1 MVIENAKMLWYDVM
15 MLCTCM
21 HKQVSVYTG
30 KQYSHKAHK
39 ALGLGLHEVQVL
51 PSFSLLVKTCPIK
64 SNRVLEDLKSL
75 ATLNR
80 S

>member
-1 MVIENAKMLWYDVM
+1 MPLDRRLVQRNPASTEPSRSLKWLLKMLWYDVM

-51 PSFSLLVKTCPIK
+51 PSFSFVG
-64 SNRVLEDLKSL
+64 
-75 ATLNR
+75 
-80 S
+80 